1 MEYCEAMD
9 MLSCCGLGAVVVAED
24 NAIVEINETG
34 DRLLH
39 GAGKLKGK
47 SLELIAPFLCLGVGD
62 TCYANIDFNE
72 YLLGCP
78 APVLADLPPHTRL
91 IVFRDATKDIRH
103 DMLLKILNQINEAV
117 ILCDEYSRILLL
129 NDAAA
134 KMDSL
139 LLANISGKHISSI
152 YRTANGSYLAVPQV
166 IAEKRPLLN
175 LRQHYTTCYGK
186 EVDIV
191 CNNYPI
197 IEGDHMLGGFSVM
210 EDWSKIDELNK
221 QIIDLQGKLLGRSNS
236 AKNKAGNAWTVKYQF
251 KDIIHTSPAMNN
263 VVRQCQQVARSDSS
277 VMIYGETGTGKELLT
292 QSIHNASRRAGRPF
306 LAINCAAIPENLLE
320 SLLFGTERGA
330 YTGAE
335 RREGLFEQAN
345 TGTLFLDEINS
356 MNLALQA
363 KLMRVLQDGMVR
375 RVGGATEIHVDVRVL
390 SNINI
395 PPYQAIEENRLRP
408 DLFYRLGA
416 VNINIP
422 PLRERKEDILLLTKN
437 FIFDFNRKLLKNVC
451 DIDAA
456 TMEIFYAYDW
466 PGNVRELQHAIEHAM
481 NVLRDHIT
489 VITPDY
495 IPEHILIKANGG
507 VNNCGVA
514 DKSSWN
520 RILQD
525 VESRVL
531 RKALR
536 ENCGNISK
544 TARDL
549 GMSRQNLQYR
559 IKRNGIDLKD
569 VLKDDQ

>member
-1 MEYCEAMD
+1 MEYREAMNI
-9 MLSCCGLGAVVVAED
+9 LSCSGLGAVVVSEG

-39 GAGKLKGK
+39 GEGDLQGK
-47 SLELIAPFLCLGVGD
+47 SLELIAPFLCLGVSD
-62 TCYANIDFNE
+62 TLYNNIDFNE
-72 YLLGCP
+72 YLLPCP
-78 APVLADLPPHTRL
+78 APVLADLPPQTRL
-91 IVFRDATKDIRH
+91 IVFRDATKDVRH
-103 DMLLKILNQINEAV
+103 DMLLKIVNQTNEAV

-129 NDAAA
+129 NDAAV

-139 LLANISGKHISSI
+139 VLANIFGKYISSV
-152 YRTANGSYLAVPQV
+152 YQAANGSYLAVPQV

-175 LRQHYTTCYGK
+175 LRQQYTTCYGK
-186 EVDIV
+186 AVDIV

-197 IEGDHMLGGFSVM
+197 IEDGQTLGGFSVM

-221 QIIDLQGKLLGRSNS
+221 QIIDLQGKLLERATS
-236 AKNKAGNAWTVKYQF
+236 KPKAGNALTAKYQF
-251 KDIIHTSPAMNN
+251 KDIIHTSPAMNT
-263 VVRQCQQVARSDSS
+263 VVRKCQQIARSDSS

-292 QSIHNASRRAGRPF
+292 QSIHNASRRAGQPF
-306 LAINCAAIPENLLE
+306 MAINCAAIPENLLE
-320 SLLFGTERGA
+320 SLLFGTEKGA

-335 RREGLFEQAN
+335 RREGFFEQAN

-356 MNLALQA
+356 MSFALQA
-363 KLMRVLQDGMVR
+363 KLLRVLQDGMVR
-375 RVGGATEIHVDVRVL
+375 RVGGRSEIHVDVRVL

-395 PPYQAIEENRLRP
+395 PPYQAIEENRLRR

-422 PLRERKEDILLLTKN
+422 PLRERKEDIALLAKS
-437 FIFDFNRKLLKNVC
+437 FILDFNRKLLKNVC

-456 TMEIFYAYDW
+456 ALEIFYAYDW

-481 NVLRDHIT
+481 NILPDHII
-489 VITPDY
+489 VITPAY
-495 IPEHILIKANGG
+495 IPEHIVIKVNGDLINSHAANP
-507 VNNCGVA
+507 
-514 DKSSWN
+514 SSWN
-520 RILQD
+520 SIMQD
-525 VESRVL
+525 AECRVL

-544 TARDL
+544 TARAL

-559 IKRNGIDLKD
+559 MKKNGIDLKD

>member
-9 MLSCCGLGAVVVAED
+9 ILSCCGLGAVVVSAD
-24 NAIVEINETG
+24 NAIVEINKTG

-47 SLELIAPFLCLGVGD
+47 SLELIAPFLCLEDSGTFYV
-62 TCYANIDFNE
+62 NIDFNA
-72 YLLGCP
+72 YLLPCP
-78 APVLADLPPHTRL
+78 APVLADLPPQTRL

-103 DMLLKILNQINEAV
+103 DMLLKVFNQIKEAV

-139 LLANISGKHISSI
+139 LLANVSGKPIASV
-152 YRTANGSYLAVPQV
+152 YQTANGSYLAVPQV

-186 EVDIV
+186 AVDIV

-197 IEGDHMLGGFSVM
+197 IEGDHTLGGFSVM

-221 QIIDLQGKLLGRSNS
+221 QIIDLRGKLLARSTSPNQAS
-236 AKNKAGNAWTVKYQF
+236 NALTAKYQF
-251 KDIIHTSPAMNN
+251 KDIIHASPAMNT
-263 VVRQCQQVARSDSS
+263 VVRKCQQIACSDSS

-320 SLLFGTERGA
+320 SLLFGTEKGA

-363 KLMRVLQDGMVR
+363 KLLRVLQDGMVR
-375 RVGGATEIHVDVRVL
+375 RVGGAAETHVDVRVL

-395 PPYQAIEENRLRP
+395 PPYRAIEENRLRQ

-416 VNINIP
+416 ININIP
-422 PLRERKEDILLLTKN
+422 PLRARQEDIPLLAKS
-437 FIFDFNRKLLKNVC
+437 FIRGFNRKLLKNVG
-451 DIDAA
+451 DVDAA
-456 TMEIFYAYDW
+456 TLEIFYAYDW
-466 PGNVRELQHAIEHAM
+466 PGNIRELQHAIEHAM
-481 NVLRDHIT
+481 NILPDHIA

-495 IPEHILIKANGG
+495 MPEHILIKVNGDG
-507 VNNCGVA
+507 NNVSVA
-514 DKSSWN
+514 DKSSWSS
-520 RILQD
+520 ILQE
-525 VESRVL
+525 VECRVL

-536 ENCGNISK
+536 ENGGNISK
-544 TARDL
+544 TARAL

-559 IKRNGIDLKD
+559 IKKNGMDLNE

>member
-1 MEYCEAMD
+1 MEYREAMNI
-9 MLSCCGLGAVVVAED
+9 LSCSGLGAVVVSEG

-39 GAGKLKGK
+39 GEGSLPGK
-47 SLELIAPFLCLGVGD
+47 SLELIAPFLCLGVSD
-62 TCYANIDFNE
+62 TLVNNIDFNE
-72 YLLGCP
+72 YLLPCP
-78 APVLADLPPHTRL
+78 APVLADLPPQTRL
-91 IVFRDATKDIRH
+91 IVFRDATKDVRH
-103 DMLLKILNQINEAV
+103 DMLLKIVNQINEAL

-129 NDAAA
+129 NDAAV

-139 LLANISGKHISSI
+139 VLANISGKPISSV
-152 YRTANGSYLAVPQV
+152 YQTANGSYLAVPQV

-175 LRQHYTTCYGK
+175 LRQQYTTCYGK
-186 EVDIV
+186 AVDIV

-197 IEGDHMLGGFSVM
+197 IEDGHTLGGFSVM

-221 QIIDLQGKLLGRSNS
+221 QIINLQGKLLERSTS
-236 AKNKAGNAWTVKYQF
+236 KPKAGNALTAKYQF
-251 KDIIHTSPAMNN
+251 KDIIHTSPAMNT
-263 VVRQCQQVARSDSS
+263 VVRKCQQIARSDSS

-292 QSIHNASRRAGRPF
+292 QSIHNASRRAGQPF
-306 LAINCAAIPENLLE
+306 MAINCAAIPENLLE
-320 SLLFGTERGA
+320 SLLFGTEKGA

-335 RREGLFEQAN
+335 RREGFFEQAN

-356 MNLALQA
+356 MSFALQA
-363 KLMRVLQDGMVR
+363 KLLRVLQDGMVR
-375 RVGGATEIHVDVRVL
+375 RVGGRAEIHVDVRVL

-395 PPYQAIEENRLRP
+395 PPYQAIEENRLRR

-422 PLRERKEDILLLTKN
+422 PLRERKEDIALLAKS
-437 FIFDFNRKLLKNVC
+437 FILDFNRKLLKNVC

-456 TMEIFYAYDW
+456 MLEIFYAYDW

-481 NVLRDHIT
+481 NILPDHIV
-489 VITPDY
+489 VITPEY
-495 IPEHILIKANGG
+495 IPEHIVIKVNGDLINGHAANP
-507 VNNCGVA
+507 
-514 DKSSWN
+514 SSWN
-520 RILQD
+520 SIMQD
-525 VESRVL
+525 AECRVL

-544 TARDL
+544 TARVL

-559 IKRNGIDLKD
+559 MKKNGIDLKN

>member
-1 MEYCEAMD
+1 MDYCEAMD

-24 NAIVEINETG
+24 NAIMAVNETG

-47 SLELIAPFLCLGVGD
+47 SLELIAPFLCLGGGD
-62 TCYANIDFNE
+62 TFYANIDFNE
-72 YLLGCP
+72 YLLPCP
-78 APVLADLPPHTRL
+78 APVLAELPPHTRL

-117 ILCDEYSRILLL
+117 ILCDEYSRILLI

-139 LLANISGKHISSI
+139 LLANIAGKHISSV
-152 YRTANGSYLAVPQV
+152 YQTANGSYLAVPQV

-197 IEGDHMLGGFSVM
+197 IEGDHTLGGFSVM

-221 QIIDLQGKLLGRSNS
+221 QIIDLQGKLLERSTS
-236 AKNKAGNAWTVKYQF
+236 AKHKAGNAWTVKYQF
-251 KDIIHTSPAMNN
+251 KDIIYSSPAMNN
-263 VVRQCQQVARSDSS
+263 VVRKCQQVARSDSS

-320 SLLFGTERGA
+320 ALLFGTEKGA

-335 RREGLFEQAN
+335 RREGLFEQAD

-356 MNLALQA
+356 MNPALQA
-363 KLMRVLQDGMVR
+363 KLMRVLQDGLVR

-395 PPYQAIEENRLRP
+395 PPYRAIEENRLRP

-422 PLRERKEDILLLTKN
+422 PLRERKEDIPLLAKN
-437 FIFDFNRKLLKNVC
+437 FILGFNRQLLKNVC

-456 TMEIFYAYDW
+456 TMELFYAYDW

-481 NVLRDHIT
+481 NVLPDHIA

-495 IPEHILIKANGG
+495 IPEHILIKVNGG
-507 VNNCGVA
+507 FDNGGA
-514 DKSSWN
+514 AGKSSWHG
-520 RILQD
+520 IMQD
-525 VESRVL
+525 VECRVL

-536 ENCGNISK
+536 ENGGNISK
-544 TARDL
+544 TARSL

-559 IKRNGIDLKD
+559 IRRNGIDLKD

>member
-9 MLSCCGLGAVVVAED
+9 ILSCCGLGAIVVSAD
-24 NAIVEINETG
+24 NTIVEINETG
-34 DRLLH
+34 DCLLQ
-39 GAGKLKGK
+39 GAGELKGK
-47 SLELIAPFLCLGVGD
+47 SLELIAPFLCLEDIV
-62 TCYANIDFNE
+62 YVNVDFNT
-72 YLLGCP
+72 YLLPCP
-78 APVLADLPPHTRL
+78 APLLADLPPQTRL
-91 IVFRDATKDIRH
+91 IVFRDATKDICH

-117 ILCDEYSRILLL
+117 ILCDEYGRILLL
-129 NDAAA
+129 NDAAV

-139 LLANISGKHISSI
+139 LQENISGKHISSV
-152 YRTANGSYLAVPQV
+152 YQTTNGSCLAVPQV

-186 EVDIV
+186 DVDIV

-197 IEGDHMLGGFSVM
+197 IENDHVLGGFSVM

-221 QIIDLQGKLLGRSNS
+221 QIIDLQGKLLERSTS
-236 AKNKAGNAWTVKYQF
+236 SKNKVNNALMAKYQF
-251 KDIIHTSPAMNN
+251 KDIIHTSSAMNS
-263 VVRQCQQVARSDSS
+263 VVRKCQQIARSDSS

-306 LAINCAAIPENLLE
+306 LAINCAALPENLLE
-320 SLLFGTERGA
+320 SLLFGTEKGA

-356 MNLALQA
+356 MNLALQS
-363 KLMRVLQDGMVR
+363 KLLRILQDGMVR
-375 RVGGATEIHVDVRVL
+375 RVGGATEIHVDVRVI

-395 PPYQAIEENRLRP
+395 PPYRAIEENQLRR

-416 VNINIP
+416 VNISIP

-437 FIFDFNRKLLKNVC
+437 FILNFNRKLLKNVC
-451 DIDAA
+451 DIDVAA
-456 TMEIFYAYDW
+456 LELFYAYDW

-481 NVLRDHIT
+481 NVLPDHIS

-495 IPEHILIKANGG
+495 IPEHILIKVNGG
-507 VNNCGVA
+507 LNNGSVA

-520 RILQD
+520 MIMRD
-525 VESRVL
+525 VECRVL
-531 RKALR
+531 CKALR
-536 ENCGNISK
+536 ENRGNISK
-544 TARDL
+544 TARVL

-559 IKRNGIDLKD
+559 MKKNGIDLND
-569 VLKDDQ
+569 VLTDDQ